1 MLESIAKIPSI
12 HEKKSGLEIMNESS
26 INSSIA
32 EFSPK
37 WYKEGILYIKEIKQD
52 VKKDSM

>member
-12 HEKKSGLEIMNESS
+12 HEKKSGLEIINESS

-52 VKKDSM
+52 VKKD